1 MVARFEIIEHL
12 STSSPSRG
20 ARDDQISRRGGRKE
34 RVSLFAARKMGMEI
48 KHLMEGEGR
57 ALVNE
62 AEFEIFTEK
71 RERRRGGGG
80 KVWITGQFK
89 YCLLL
94 SGL

>member
-12 STSSPSRG
+12 LTSSPSRR

-48 KHLMEGEGR
+48 KHLMGGGGVRSLMKRSLKFSPKREKEEGR
-57 ALVNE
+57 
-62 AEFEIFTEK
+62 
-71 RERRRGGGG
+71 G